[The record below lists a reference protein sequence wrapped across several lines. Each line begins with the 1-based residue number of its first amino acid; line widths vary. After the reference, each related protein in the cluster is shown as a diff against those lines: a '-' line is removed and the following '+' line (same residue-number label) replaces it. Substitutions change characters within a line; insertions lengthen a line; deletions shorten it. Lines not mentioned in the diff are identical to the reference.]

1 MTKISKKYF
10 AFLAIIPIFPIFPV
24 LAVPVMTDQ
33 MREEAYAAGV
43 IGANLCY
50 LKKGRLDEK
59 TFFLNVEKVIKDKGY
74 SLEVLNKDEVQEVG
88 KLVAKKLGND
98 CTNDKVFQ
106 NEDFLFEMFKIFN
119 WNI

>member
-1 MTKISKKYF
+1 MTKFRKKYF
-10 AFLAIIPIFPIFPV
+10 VFLAIIQIFPV
-24 LAVPVMTDQ
+24 IAVPVMTDQ
-33 MREEAYAAGV
+33 MREEAYAARV
-43 IGANLCY
+43 VGANLCY

-59 TFFLNVEKVIKDKGY
+59 TFVLNVEKVIKDKGY
-74 SLEVLNKDEVQEVG
+74 SLEVLKKDEVQEVG

-106 NEDFLFEMFKIFN
+106 EEDFLIEMFEIFN